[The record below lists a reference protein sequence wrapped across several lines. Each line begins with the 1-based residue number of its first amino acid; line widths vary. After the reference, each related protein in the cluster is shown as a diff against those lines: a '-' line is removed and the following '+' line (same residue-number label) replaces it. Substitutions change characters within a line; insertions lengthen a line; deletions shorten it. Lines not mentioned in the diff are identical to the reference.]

1 MIGLS
6 DWHQRFEAIMH
17 LELSSQ
23 CDGSHDL
30 GHLRRVWAMAQ
41 HIAQA
46 ENAGDP
52 VVLMAASYLHD
63 LVNLPKNASNR
74 AEAATLSAEK
84 ARDILENEAYPP
96 DLIPVVCHAIEA
108 HSFSGKIEPETIE
121 AKIIQDADRLDA
133 LGPLGVARCFY
144 IAGKMGSALFDHD
157 DPEAQDRPL
166 NDTHFALDHF
176 EVKLFGLPGNLH
188 TQTAR
193 DIGFE
198 RVGEMRA
205 YRDALLSQIR
215 T

>member
-1 MIGLS
+1 MTELS
-6 DWHQRFEAIMH
+6 NWHQRFEAIMQS
-17 LELSSQ
+17 ELSSQ
-23 CDGSHDL
+23 SDGSHDL

-41 HIAQA
+41 KIAQA

-52 VVLMAASYLHD
+52 MVLLAASYLHD
-63 LVNLPKNASNR
+63 IINLPKNAPNR
-74 AEAATLSAEK
+74 AVAATLSAEK
-84 ARDILENEAYPP
+84 ARGILEGEAYPP
-96 DLIPVVCHAIEA
+96 DLIPAVCHAIEA
-108 HSFSGKIEPETIE
+108 HSYSGKTEPATID

-144 IAGKMGSALFDHD
+144 IAGKMGSALFDQD

-166 NDTHFALDHF
+166 DDTRFALDHF
-176 EVKLFGLPGNLH
+176 EVKLFGLPGSLH

-198 RVGEMRA
+198 RVDEMRA
-205 YRDALLSQIR
+205 FRKSFLSQIR